1 MIDPRMWKVMQKRLG
16 YDDSELELFR
26 NNPRNEQVLS
36 KLEQLQRTRF
46 VVEVV
51 DAHGCNS
58 RHKKG
63 DTFQID
69 GHGNL
74 VTAAGPGRI
83 CLYALGS
90 LTTLLHAAQELI
102 YAGVDPN
109 EMRFKSAGCRDIGLN
124 CGGWGKI
131 VMTLSAVRTEAED

>member
-1 MIDPRMWKVMQKRLG
+1 MIDDRLWKVMQKRLG
-16 YDDSELELFR
+16 YTDAEMEVFR
-26 NNPRNEQVLS
+26 NNPRNEDVLS
-36 KLEQLQRTRF
+36 RIEDLNRTRF
-46 VVEVV
+46 LIEVVE
-51 DAHGCNS
+51 AHGCNT
-58 RHKKG
+58 RHRKG

-74 VTAAGPGRI
+74 ITAGGPSRI
-83 CLYALGS
+83 CMYALGS

-131 VMTLSAVRTEAED
+131 VMKLTAVRSEGGE